1 MIETPQIIT
10 GGKHYDERGSL
21 LYNNDFGFLSIKRMH
36 CIENADTEFIRGW
49 TRHRIEQRWFC
60 VIHGRLILRLMK
72 IDNWQNPSKESDIL
86 EFELD
91 ADRLNIFHMPK
102 GYASASQAKEK
113 KSRILVMADHLLGE
127 IDDDYRFPINYFK
140 KLL

>member
-1 MIETPQIIT
+1 MIEMPQIIT

-21 LYNNDFGFLSIKRMH
+21 LYNNNFGFQDIKRMY
-36 CIENADTEFIRGW
+36 CIENADTKFIRGW
-49 TRHRIEQRWFC
+49 TGHKIEQRWFC
-60 VIHGRLILRLMK
+60 VIHGRVILRLVK

-91 ADRLNIFHMPK
+91 ADRLNILHMPK
-102 GYASASQAKEK
+102 GYASAIQAKEK
-113 KSRILVMADHLLGE
+113 KSKLLVMVDHSLGE
-127 IDDDYRFPINYFK
+127 IDDDYRFPIDHFK